1 MLLRLRPPPLEACF
15 RLRDAVAG
23 LPLSYSC
30 VGATH
35 GDIAPAGYRW
45 TRAKVRIG
53 SGPDDFAAAREAIRN
68 WRMLPTQ
75 IAEVWP
81 AAPRIAVG
89 EVVVVRLRSLGLH
102 ALGPCRI
109 VHCIDEQT
117 ADAGRFG
124 FAYGTLPGHL
134 ASGEEQFLVS
144 HNAADDAVWYE
155 LTAFSRPAHWLTH
168 LACPLLRAAQR
179 HFVRRSLDVMQL
191 TLGACHGLA
200 AEAA

>member
-1 MLLRLRPPPLEACF
+1 MLPRLRPPPLEDCF

-23 LPLSYSC
+23 RPLSYPF
-30 VGATH
+30 VGATR
-35 GDIAPAGYRW
+35 GDGAPPGYRW
-45 TRAKVRIG
+45 TRVRASIG
-53 SGPDDFAAAREAIRN
+53 SGPDDFSAAREAIRN
-68 WRMLPTQ
+68 WRMLPPE

-81 AAPRIAVG
+81 ATPRIAVG

-117 ADAGRFG
+117 ADAARFG

-144 HNAADDAVWYE
+144 HNTHNGAVWYE
-155 LTAFSRPAHWLTH
+155 LTAFSRPATWLTH

-179 HFVRRSLDVMQL
+179 HFVRRSLDVMKS
-191 TLGACHGLA
+191 TVGAYHGFA
-200 AEAA
+200 IEAA